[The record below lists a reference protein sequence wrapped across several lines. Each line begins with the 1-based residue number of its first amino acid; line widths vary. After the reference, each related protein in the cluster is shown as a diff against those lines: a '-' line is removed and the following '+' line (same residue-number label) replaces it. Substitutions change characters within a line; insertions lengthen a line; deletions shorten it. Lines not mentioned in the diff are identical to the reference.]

1 MDVFDGVFRSRL
13 VVQPHENRVYRELTQ
28 PGEDKIL
35 AENAEL
41 RKTQLRDMAHGR
53 WVGQIPMNHWEMLCR
68 KYPELASPDSEVV
81 GKAIVRLLQ
90 SPEGAIY
97 RVRDKI

>member
-1 MDVFDGVFRSRL
+1 MDTYDGVFRSRL
-13 VVQPHENRVYRELTQ
+13 VYQPHENRVYRELTQ

-41 RKTQLRDMAHGR
+41 RKTPPRDMEHGR
-53 WVGQIPMNHWEMLCR
+53 WVGQIPLNHWEMLCR
-68 KYPELASPDSEVV
+68 KYPDLLSPDSKTVER
-81 GKAIVRLLQ
+81 AIFKVLM

-97 RVRDKI
+97 RVRPRV